1 MDMKVSRI
9 TAISLIIA
17 LAMLV
22 GCADKKYP
30 ENAVALVNGKIITE
44 QEIEKEITE
53 RKLSVA
59 ISEKIRSLEPNSLT
73 PKEALIQSLNIPED
87 ELNPEQIRYLESR
100 ERSTT
105 KLLSNEAFN
114 ILLRE
119 EVFYQEA
126 VKQGHE
132 VSVDK
137 AKQILEESNKVSN
150 EALSGDEEA
159 LRKQNEI
166 IKYSNE
172 IYKQYGF
179 KSEEDY
185 LNQRIDKTA
194 QAMAISRMKSQ
205 FNKVM
210 TDKLPQSDSY
220 QKSIDTS
227 NAWDDYGDFLLDK
240 AKIKVLNTEYGVE
253 LYGKPW
259 SYGLLDLK

>member
-1 MDMKVSRI
+1 MDMKVRRI

-30 ENAVALVNGKIITE
+30 ENAIALVNGKIITE
-44 QEIEKEITE
+44 QEIEKGITE
-53 RKLSVA
+53 RKMSVA
-59 ISEKIRSLEPNSLT
+59 IGEKIRSLEPNSLT
-73 PKEALIQSLNIPED
+73 SKEALIQSLNIPED

-105 KLLSNEAFN
+105 KLLSNNEAFN

-179 KSEEDY
+179 KSE
-185 LNQRIDKTA
+185 
-194 QAMAISRMKSQ
+194 

-210 TDKLPQSDSY
+210 ADKLPQSDSY
-220 QKSIDTS
+220 QQSIDTS
-227 NAWDDYGDFLLDK
+227 NTWDDYGEFLLDK

>member
-1 MDMKVSRI
+1 MKVRKI
-9 TAISLIIA
+9 TVIALIIA
-17 LAMLV
+17 LSILV
-22 GCADKKYP
+22 GCTEKKYS
-30 ENAVALVNGKIITE
+30 ENAVALVNGVIIKE

-53 RKLSVA
+53 RKMA
-59 ISEKIRSLEPNSLT
+59 IAIGEKIRLLEPNSLT
-73 PKEALIQSLNIPED
+73 LKEAIIQSLNISED
-87 ELNPEQIRYLESR
+87 ELNPRQIRYIESR

-105 KLLSNEAFN
+105 KLLDNNEAFH

-126 VKQGHE
+126 VRQGHE

-150 EALSGDEEA
+150 ETLSGDEKA

-166 IKYSNE
+166 IKYITE

-179 KSEEDY
+179 ESEEDY

-194 QAMAISRMKSQ
+194 QAITISRMNNQ
-205 FNKVM
+205 FNRVIA
-210 TDKLPQSDSY
+210 DRLPQSDSY
-220 QKSIDTS
+220 QKSIDIS
-227 NAWDDYGDFLLDK
+227 NAWDDYGEFLIDK
-240 AKIKVLNTEYGVE
+240 AKVKVLNPEYSVE

-259 SYGLLDLK
+259 SYGLLDLE